1 MFYSFCADQN
11 LNYIESGVDA
21 MYGRTLSTTNNGTSE
36 NINLNYHVLPKS
48 DVLAIIRDMIYR
60 LKVDAEALTVEQQY
74 KMEPVID
81 IRNRMILLIRQLKP
95 LSQEDFAAVMQRIS
109 PTLEMLTRN
118 YLVNRKGTQPRT

>member
-11 LNYIESGVDA
+11 LNNIESGVDA

-60 LKVDAEALTVEQQY
+60 LKVDAEALPVEQQY